1 MYDGFHAFLR
11 FFENPMCRYASA
23 LCVDTH
29 QPSAIK
35 STETDE
41 LINVF
46 QRRAQILID
55 KMLAVVNCLID
66 LLS

>member
-1 MYDGFHAFLR
+1 M
-11 FFENPMCRYASA
+11 ASMHSFA
-23 LCVDTH
+23 SLKTLCVDTH

-41 LINVF
+41 LIKF
-46 QRRAQILID
+46 SQRRAQILTD
-55 KMLAVVNCLID
+55 QMLAAVYSLID

>member
-1 MYDGFHAFLR
+1 MKRLNHPR
-11 FFENPMCRYASA
+11 CTMASMHSFA
-23 LCVDTH
+23 SLKTLCVDTH

-41 LINVF
+41 LIKVF